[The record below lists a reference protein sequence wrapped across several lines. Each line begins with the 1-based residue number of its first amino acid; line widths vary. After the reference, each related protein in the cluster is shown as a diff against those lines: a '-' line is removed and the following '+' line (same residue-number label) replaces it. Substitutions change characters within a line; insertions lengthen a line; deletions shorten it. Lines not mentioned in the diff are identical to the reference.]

1 MYCNSC
7 SSMLLNVLT
16 KVTYVFIGHL
26 ILDFKW
32 LLYQKIC
39 INNKNFYFV
48 QAIFNEIDKL
58 FLQLYQDVTT
68 NLLSSSNQFVKGTI

>member
-7 SSMLLNVLT
+7 LSMLLNVLT

-39 INNKNFYFV
+39 IHNKNFYFV
-48 QAIFNEIDKL
+48 FNEIDKL

-68 NLLSSSNQFVKGTI
+68 NLLSSSSQFVKGTI